1 MSDVLAQLEAEMA
14 EQRRATVKRFAQAI
28 AAVKAA
34 DARLA
39 AVTGSCWDASL
50 VNGYKAA
57 EAEFHDAREQVEA
70 WEAFTPNHGDW

>member
-1 MSDVLAQLEAEMA
+1 MSEDLAALEVEMA
-14 EQRRATVKRFAQAI
+14 EQRRATVRRFAQAI
-28 AAVKAA
+28 TAIKAA

-50 VNGYKAA
+50 VDDYKAA
-57 EAEFHDAREQVEA
+57 EAEFHEAREQIEA